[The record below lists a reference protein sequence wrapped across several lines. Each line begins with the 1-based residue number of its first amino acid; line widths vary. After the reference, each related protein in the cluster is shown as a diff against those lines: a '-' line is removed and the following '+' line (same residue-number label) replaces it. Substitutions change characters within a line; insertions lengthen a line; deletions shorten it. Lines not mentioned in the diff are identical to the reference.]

1 MNFPFYGHSE
11 SFFWFNIGLAC
22 FGVFWA
28 LVLNFWLSRRK
39 QNCVWDWVC
48 LLWFAFWLPH
58 SSYLALELPK
68 HLIRIDSVLEP
79 LTSAGFLTYLGIS
92 FLSAAICV
100 AQISIALNSWALYR
114 KKGIILAFL
123 LVMIA
128 ASFGTLIGL
137 CGVNFYSSPS
147 DVAITIKNLMLLKI
161 TRDPFNCGHKW
172 PRTIGIILFLGWST
186 LYFLF
191 NRFIWRGGEEENK

>member
-1 MNFPFYGHSE
+1 MNFPFYGHPE
-11 SFFWFNIGLAC
+11 LFFWFNIGLAL

-39 QNCVWDWVC
+39 HNCVWDWV
-48 LLWFAFWLPH
+48 LLWWFAFWLPH

-68 HLIRIDSVLEP
+68 HLIQLDGVLEP
-79 LTSAGFLTYLGIS
+79 ITFAGFWVYLGVS
-92 FLSAAICV
+92 SLGAASCV

-123 LVMIA
+123 SVIMA
-128 ASFGTLIGL
+128 ASFGTLLGL

-147 DVAITIKNLMLLKI
+147 DIATTVWHLARLK
-161 TRDPFNCGHKW
+161 TTCDPFNLGYKW
-172 PRTIGIILFLGWST
+172 PRMIGVILFFGWST

-191 NRFIWRGGEEENK
+191 NRFIWRGGEENNE